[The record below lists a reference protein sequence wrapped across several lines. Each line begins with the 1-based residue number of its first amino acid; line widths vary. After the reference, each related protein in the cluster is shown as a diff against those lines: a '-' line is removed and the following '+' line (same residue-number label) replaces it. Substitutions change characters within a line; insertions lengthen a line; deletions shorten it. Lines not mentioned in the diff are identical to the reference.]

1 MRIAIRHPFF
11 IANDQTTNFNGYDF
25 EFVRLFKPVI
35 YITGWRRQLT
45 RGLKFRKAM
54 RASGLEAEQ
63 YEFAFT
69 ESELNRKADAVVCFN
84 GFPYLPHNE
93 PPAKFNGLKIWHVM
107 DYVWRAAESNRILE
121 NGGVNYVMGYADHGK
136 YCPFFQK
143 FYPGYVGKTISVPF
157 GYGKRFENKTA
168 FAERCRKALAVGSVR
183 PVNDPSAPEPD
194 TLRDYIE
201 FYKGVE
207 WTHQWRRTLALEAEN
222 LRDVM
227 DSQLPLFP
235 ETENP
240 KYNAVEVLNQYAMF
254 ANDEGLMAFP
264 PARTYEGTAAG
275 AVLVGAA
282 HGSYADLGF
291 VDGVNC
297 ILHRKHDLDDFRA
310 KVSHYIQNP
319 DKLEALQK
327 ASVQM
332 ARSEYSHEQVA
343 RNTYAAIEKLYRENR
358 G

>member
-25 EFVRLFKPVI
+25 EFVRLFKPII

-45 RGLKFRKAM
+45 RGIRFRKEMA
-54 RASGLEAEQ
+54 AAGLEADQ

-69 ESELNRKADAVVCFN
+69 EAELNRKADVTVCFN
-84 GFPYLPHNE
+84 GFPYRPHNE

-107 DYVWRAAESNRILE
+107 DYVWQAAESNRILE
-121 NGGVNYVMGYADHGK
+121 QGGVNYVMGYADHGK

-143 FYPGYVGKTISVPF
+143 FYPRYVGKTIPVPF
-157 GYGKRFENKTA
+157 GYGKRFENKTPLA
-168 FAERCRKALAVGSVR
+168 QRRQKVIAVGSVR
-183 PVNDPSAPEPD
+183 PVNDPSAPDPD
-194 TLRDYIE
+194 TLEDYIA

-207 WTHQWRRTLALEAEN
+207 WTHQWRRTLALEAN
-222 LRDVM
+222 TLRDIM

-240 KYNAVEVLNQYAMF
+240 KYNAVEVLNEYALF

-275 AVLVGAA
+275 SVLIGAE
-282 HGSYADLGF
+282 HGSYTDLGF

-297 ILHRKHDLDDFRA
+297 ILHRKDDLNDFREKA
-310 KVSHYIQNP
+310 GYYVKNP
-319 DKLEALQK
+319 DRLQAIQQ
-327 ASVQM
+327 ASVAM
-332 ARSEYSHEQVA
+332 IRSRYSHAQVA
-343 RNTYAAIEKLYRENR
+343 RNTYAAIEKIYQ
-358 G
+358 GGQG